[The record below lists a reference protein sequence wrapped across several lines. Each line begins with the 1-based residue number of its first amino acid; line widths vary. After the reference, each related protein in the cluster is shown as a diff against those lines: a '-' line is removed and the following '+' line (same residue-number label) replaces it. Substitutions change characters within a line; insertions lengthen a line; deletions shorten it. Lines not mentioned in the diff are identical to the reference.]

1 MVSEA
6 ASGAILG
13 GKQRLGRARLT
24 PSALKDR
31 VPFLSCVASQDGGIH
46 SSERERVQGAQGHSH
61 AVSLGGVRGGGA
73 NKRRFMWASADMGTD
88 HSVRSIVG
96 EGWKEC

>member
-1 MVSEA
+1 MWQVRTEASTAQKGNVSKVPKGTLTLFPLEVC
-6 ASGAILG
+6 G
-13 GKQRLGRARLT
+13 G
-24 PSALKDR
+24 
-31 VPFLSCVASQDGGIH
+31 
-46 SSERERVQGAQGHSH
+46 
-61 AVSLGGVRGGGA
+61 GGGA